1 MKNKSQRKWK
11 LLPDCI
17 KHGIHAS
24 QNQKIAELAF
34 QLGLMLR
41 WADCE
46 IEAWPA
52 RKMQSD
58 DESPFR
64 CTTIRTAR
72 GAKSG
77 DDDEAWIEIDWEISL
92 PN

>member
-1 MKNKSQRKWK
+1 
-11 LLPDCI
+11 
-17 KHGIHAS
+17 
-24 QNQKIAELAF
+24 
-34 QLGLMLR
+34 
-41 WADCE
+41 
-46 IEAWPA
+46 
-52 RKMQSD
+52 MQSD